1 MGRPPGP
8 ASSEDGASAVE
19 YALLVAFI
27 AAVIVA
33 AVALFG
39 TQVGSLFDD
48 TCESARD
55 NGHLSASCE

>member
-1 MGRPPGP
+1 MTRSRVDGNEEG
-8 ASSEDGASAVE
+8 ASSVE

-33 AVALFG
+33 AVVLFG

-48 TCESARD
+48 TCDSVRD
-55 NGHLSASCE
+55 NGHLSASCR